1 MSTDTR
7 PLQNP
12 TRREAGAEEP
22 GKPRIELSLTQ
33 VLAGALAAMTAA
45 YLGSRLSVAG
55 TVVGAAV
62 ASVVAAVA
70 SSVYSASLRT
80 TQHHVRTVF
89 QGRVD
94 GSGLPT
100 TVESVGDRET
110 ATPAEAPAQPSAPAV
125 DSSTAP
131 GARRPRLS
139 WKNVLVAAVA
149 AFALAGAVLTG
160 VELATGSALS
170 GGDGTTVGQVAEPQ
184 RRDPQ
189 PVASPS
195 AEPSE
200 PSPSATPTATAEP
213 SPEPSPEPSS
223 TPSSTPE
230 ATPEATPEPA
240 PEPST
245 AVPTPSAPAP
255 STSTPAAAP
264 TPSADAT
271 PADEG

>member
-7 PLQNP
+7 PPQDP
-12 TRREAGAEEP
+12 APRDAAEEP
-22 GKPRIELSLTQ
+22 AKPKIELSATQ

-89 QGRVD
+89 QGRVG
-94 GSGLPT
+94 GSAVPAAVETVEDREPT
-100 TVESVGDRET
+100 T
-110 ATPAEAPAQPSAPAV
+110 PAAAPAQPSAPVQEAG
-125 DSSTAP
+125 AP
-131 GARRPRLS
+131 VGRRPRLS
-139 WKNVLVAAVA
+139 WTNVLVAAVA

-160 VELATGSALS
+160 VELATGNALS
-170 GGDGTTVGQVAEPQ
+170 GGEGTTISQVAEPQ

-189 PVASPS
+189 PAASPSASPSDEAPSPTPSAS

-200 PSPSATPTATAEP
+200 QPTPA
-213 SPEPSPEPSS
+213 PSS
-223 TPSSTPE
+223 TPAATPAPTTPAPSSAAPTPE
-230 ATPEATPEPA
+230 SPAPSASSTPEPA
-240 PEPST
+240 PT
-245 AVPTPSAPAP
+245 ASAAE
-255 STSTPAAAP
+255 
-264 TPSADAT
+264 T
-271 PADEG
+271 PADQG

>member
-7 PLQNP
+7 SPQDP
-12 TRREAGAEEP
+12 APRQVAEEP
-22 GKPRIELSLTQ
+22 ARPRIELSLTQ

-70 SSVYSASLRT
+70 GSVYSASLRT

-89 QGRVD
+89 QGRVG
-94 GSGLPT
+94 GSGVPAGVETLGGREPT
-100 TVESVGDRET
+100 TT
-110 ATPAEAPAQPSAPAV
+110 AAAPAQPSAPLTAAV
-125 DSSTAP
+125 AP
-131 GARRPRLS
+131 AGRRARLS

-170 GGDGTTVGQVAEPQ
+170 GGDGTTLGQVAEPQ

-189 PVASPS
+189 PATSPT
-195 AEPSE
+195 ATPSDRA
-200 PSPSATPTATAEP
+200 PSPSASPSTTPEPSEEPTAEP
-213 SPEPSPEPSS
+213 STTPESTPAPTPAPSS
-223 TPSSTPE
+223 AAPTTPAPAPSASSTPE
-230 ATPEATPEPA
+230 AA
-240 PEPST
+240 
-245 AVPTPSAPAP
+245 PSA
-255 STSTPAAAP
+255 
-264 TPSADAT
+264 SAQET
-271 PADEG
+271 PADQG

>member
-7 PLQNP
+7 PPHHP
-12 TRREAGAEEP
+12 TPREAAAEEP
-22 GKPRIELSLTQ
+22 AKPKIDLSLTQ

-70 SSVYSASLRT
+70 GSVYSASLRT
-80 TQHHVRTVF
+80 TQQHVRTVF
-89 QGRVD
+89 QGRVA
-94 GSGLPT
+94 GSTVPT
-100 TVESVGDRET
+100 TVESVEDRG
-110 ATPAEAPAQPSAPAV
+110 AASPAEAPAQPSAPTV
-125 DSSTAP
+125 DATPAT
-131 GARRPRLS
+131 RRPRLS

-170 GGDGTTVGQVAEPQ
+170 GGDGTTIGQVAEPQ

-189 PVASPS
+189 PAESPS
-195 AEPSE
+195 APPSE
-200 PSPSATPTATAEP
+200 TAPSATPSATAEP
-213 SPEPSPEPSS
+213 SDQPTAEPSS
-223 TPSSTPE
+223 
-230 ATPEATPEPA
+230 TPEATPEPA

-245 AVPTPSAPAP
+245 TEAPTPTTPAPSVSSTPGATPTPS
-255 STSTPAAAP
+255 TG
-264 TPSADAT
+264 DT
-271 PADEG
+271 PADQG

>member
-200 PSPSATPTATAEP
+200 PSPSATPSATA
-213 SPEPSPEPSS
+213 EPSPEPSS

-230 ATPEATPEPA
+230 ATPEATPGPA

-245 AVPTPSAPAP
+245 AAPTPSAPAP
-255 STSTPAAAP
+255 STSTPEATP